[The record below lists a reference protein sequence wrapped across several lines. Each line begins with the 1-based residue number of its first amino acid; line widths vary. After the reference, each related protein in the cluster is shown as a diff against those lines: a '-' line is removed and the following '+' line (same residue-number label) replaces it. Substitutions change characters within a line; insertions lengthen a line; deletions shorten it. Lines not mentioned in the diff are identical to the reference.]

1 MGLGGI
7 DGAALCRTVI
17 GAAAAGALALAVTA
31 AIAKPPDCTAGS
43 DCPRFGLTPDEA
55 LAKAEADRAR
65 MIADD
70 LFRTA
75 QRADRQLLNKYPDEA
90 ARRRAKLEEV
100 EIVLPKLRLARARL
114 DELLAQRKHLDDE
127 AEFYLGKPLPP
138 ALRRSVDASDASLT
152 AMADVFR
159 GLEADIA
166 FIVARHEADV
176 ARLRQLWAGAAPGSL
191 GLLAAAAP
199 ARR

>member
-1 MGLGGI
+1 MAGDAI
-7 DGAALCRTVI
+7 VGAALCRTVI
-17 GAAAAGALALAVTA
+17 AALAGFALAFFDA
-31 AIAKPPDCTAGS
+31 GAIAKPPECTAGS
-43 DCPRFGLTPDEA
+43 NCPRFGLTPDEA
-55 LAKAEADRAR
+55 LAKAEAERAS

-75 QRADRQLLNKYPDEA
+75 QRADRQLLNKYADEA
-90 ARRRAKLEEV
+90 ARQRAKLEEV

-138 ALRRSVDASDASLT
+138 TLRRSVDASDASLT

-166 FIVARHEADV
+166 FIVARHDADL

-191 GLLAAAAP
+191 GLLASAAP